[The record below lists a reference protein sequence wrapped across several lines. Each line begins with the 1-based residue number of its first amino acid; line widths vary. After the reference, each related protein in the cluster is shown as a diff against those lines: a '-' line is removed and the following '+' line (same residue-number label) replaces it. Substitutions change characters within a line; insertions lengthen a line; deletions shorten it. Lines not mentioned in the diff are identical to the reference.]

1 MAVEIQIDYKKCKFC
16 EACIKACSYGVL
28 EWLDDMP
35 IVVNAAN
42 CTACFECKKICPA
55 DAISVKEK

>member
-1 MAVEIQIDYKKCKFC
+1 MVVEVKIDYEKCTSC
-16 EACIKACSYGVL
+16 EACVTACSYNVL

-42 CTACFECKKICPA
+42 CTVCLECEKNCPVS
-55 DAISVKEK
+55 AISVKEK